1 MRHFRLVQKCLRFF
15 VLFSVLSSVF
25 CLLPSQAQA
34 NNIAVS
40 SVSLQTLDSVA
51 GTVDIK
57 FDVSWENSF
66 TRTDSNGQA
75 YFDRAWVFVK
85 YQIGGTGAWSHA
97 TLVSGGSVGAY
108 STSTGTGITTDG
120 KGAFCKPGPNQT
132 VRWNYGTSGDN
143 VNINASVQVRAMAI
157 EMVYIPQGAFSV
169 GDGNTSTVTGQL
181 SMTGTT
187 TPFNIASEGAITLGP
202 GTGALGNRSHS
213 GMAAPVDDFTDAAA
227 PTASPTNLPAAFPK
241 GYNGFYIMKYDISQG
256 QYRDFLNT
264 LTRAQQYTDSS
275 HCRVGT
281 AVPSGTTSVTNRYVM
296 SNTTTVSY
304 RNGIR
309 CDATVNGTNPITFY
323 CDLDGNGTG
332 NEADDGEWI
341 ACNYLSWADQCAY
354 ADWAGLRPMT
364 ELEFEKAC
372 RGTIAPVNGEYAWG
386 ASDSPVATANYFSDL
401 SSSSGTDD
409 ATHSYAN
416 EVIGPTRPTANCNYS
431 PASPQGPVRCGM
443 FATSSSTRT
452 QAGASYYGV
461 MELSGNLWKRPVTI
475 GQATGRAFT
484 GLNGDGALDSTGNA
498 NVTGW
503 PGTDA
508 TGAGYRGGNWAY
520 GASSGRVSA
529 RSGAASVYSGRDINY
544 GGRCVRTSP

>member
-1 MRHFRLVQKCLRFF
+1 MVKSYREPGVWQKMRHFRLVQKCLRFF

-40 SVSLQTLDSVA
+40 SVSLQNLDSVA

-85 YQIGGTGAWSHA
+85 YQLNGTGAWGHA

-108 STSTGTGITTDG
+108 STSTGTGVTTDG
-120 KGAFCKPGPNQT
+120 KGAFCKPGLNQT
-132 VRWNYGTSGDN
+132 LRWSFPYGASMDTVKVR
-143 VNINASVQVRAMAI
+143 VFAI

-264 LTRAQQYTDSS
+264 LTYTQQATRTANAPNSAAGTGAL
-275 HCRVGT
+275 VT
-281 AVPSGTTSVTNRYVM
+281 AVT
-296 SNTTTVSY
+296 Y
-304 RNGIR
+304 RNGLKIKT
-309 CDATVNGTNPITFY
+309 AGVASTTPAVYG
-323 CDLDGNGTG
+323 CDLNGDGIYDGSN
-332 NEADDGEWI
+332 DGEWI

-508 TGAGYRGGNWAY
+508 TGAGYRGGDWNY
-520 GASSGRVSA
+520 GTSYSRVSD
-529 RSGAASVYSGRDINY
+529 RFSAAYVYSGRSVDS